1 MSQITRESV
10 QDQAGL
16 RIEIFRKKIDFFKSE
31 NNSYLLTTL
40 STQILH
46 LLLAICCNHQNYGK
60 LHKKREI
67 RKSVQEQA
75 GFCINIC
82 PKKPKIKKIWGKKIL
97 FLKKFKHE
105 NSHFL
110 LANLLQIISIINTN
124 CKTQR
129 NTVCT
134 RALFVHATLL
144 SSSSFPESVI
154 REGEINGRR
163 LLLGFQSNGPNFPT
177 CNQVVPRLVENAER
191 SISYYYL
198 VI

>member
-16 RIEIFRKKIDFFKSE
+16 RIEIFRKKIDFLKSE

-82 PKKPKIKKIWGKKIL
+82 PKKPKKIL

-110 LANLLQIISIINTN
+110 LANLLQIINITNTN

-129 NTVCT
+129 NTVRT

-144 SSSSFPESVI
+144 SSSSFPEIVF
-154 REGEINGRR
+154 REGKINGRR